1 MEKNMYQI
9 KFDRNLLIYFI
20 VDSTQSTLPAN
31 IFVLARYVP
40 SPYVFFFVF
49 IFVIWWRWW
58 KCFLL
63 AAGKKAAEDE
73 HEHTYKNAL
82 YVIIVSSK
90 FNDEI
95 GESRQKSNQQSIR
108 RNAKAKLCHG
118 KRNSVRR
125 KRIFLFLARII
136 YKKNRRS
143 KLGKKAKVPNGE
155 RKKYT
160 TAIRCGWEKTA
171 LLREMFSAASQIR

>member
-1 MEKNMYQI
+1 MFFSSFSFLWYGGDGGNAFYWLPEK
-9 KFDRNLLIYFI
+9 K
-20 VDSTQSTLPAN
+20 T
-31 IFVLARYVP
+31 
-40 SPYVFFFVF
+40 
-49 IFVIWWRWW
+49 
-58 KCFLL
+58 
-63 AAGKKAAEDE
+63 AEDE

-136 YKKNRRS
+136 YKKIDEVN
-143 KLGKKAKVPNGE
+143 
-155 RKKYT
+155 
-160 TAIRCGWEKTA
+160 
-171 LLREMFSAASQIR
+171 